1 MSLLALS
8 GVRRL
13 FLQVSFES
21 GRPRVQFESQKSYV
35 ESGTDDIDSLAMR
48 RFAMVMI
55 PLLIGYGR
63 RASL

>member
-1 MSLLALS
+1 
-8 GVRRL
+8 
-13 FLQVSFES
+13 
-21 GRPRVQFESQKSYV
+21 VQFESQKSYV